1 MSSNIVGNKTVGM
14 CTTGTDPIIIG
25 GCVVTGNV
33 IGERHGFTH
42 GLNVGLVGVRAPK
55 IFMVSSQSRGRGL
68 MSTSNS
74 LRCMQGE
81 HNLGRISALVS

>member
-1 MSSNIVGNKTVGM
+1 M
-14 CTTGTDPIIIG
+14 CTTETDPIIIG

-55 IFMVSSQSRGRGL
+55 IFMVSSQSRGCGL
-68 MSTSNS
+68 MSASN
-74 LRCMQGE
+74 LRRMQGG
-81 HNLGRISALVS
+81 HKLGRFSALVS